1 MVCHRRLWQ
10 LRLVAVAEVVDSRA
24 AAKATSRR
32 VVKSSTMVVAVRV
45 MMIWTTEASLTGST
59 TRLWLQIMA
68 AEAMM
73 AMMMAEEDVW

>member
-1 MVCHRRLWQ
+1 MCHRRLWQ
-10 LRLVAVAEVVDSRA
+10 LRLVAVAE
-24 AAKATSRR
+24 
-32 VVKSSTMVVAVRV
+32 KSSTRVVAVRV

>member
-1 MVCHRRLWQ
+1 
-10 LRLVAVAEVVDSRA
+10 
-24 AAKATSRR
+24 
-32 VVKSSTMVVAVRV
+32 

>member
-24 AAKATSRR
+24 A
-32 VVKSSTMVVAVRV
+32 VKSSTRVVAVRV
-45 MMIWTTEASLTGST
+45 MMIWTSEASLTGST

>member
-1 MVCHRRLWQ
+1 MCLRRLWQ

-24 AAKATSRR
+24 AAAKATSRR
-32 VVKSSTMVVAVRV
+32 VVKSSTRVVAVRV